1 MATLAS
7 TLATRRAD
15 AAEGRVAGLVQA
27 LADAEERAEV
37 AEAALARERELHVG
51 VVQAAVT
58 HALAAALAQGI
69 GQGP

>member
-1 MATLAS
+1 M
-7 TLATRRAD
+7 
-15 AAEGRVAGLVQA
+15 AGLVQA

-58 HALAAALAQGI
+58 HALAAALQQGI